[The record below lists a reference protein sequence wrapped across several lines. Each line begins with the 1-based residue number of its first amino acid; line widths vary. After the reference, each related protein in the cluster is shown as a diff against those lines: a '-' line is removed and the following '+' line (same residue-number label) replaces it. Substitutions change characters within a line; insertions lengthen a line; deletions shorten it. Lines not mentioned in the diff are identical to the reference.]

1 MTRRRPGMSLTEVLV
16 ALFIMA
22 LGTIAI
28 LTMFPLGMMQ
38 MGQALK
44 DDRTSQCASAADAY
58 MRWYW
63 KTNVTQPVPSNT
75 GPTPPSSEPFVRAL
89 YNPSTD
95 GGPPPGGANP
105 FPQATTGPSYPVV
118 VDPFGS
124 LAPWGAQNAATQAQW
139 FGNFATPRRSL
150 NQITAQPAP
159 YAQRVCSLMDGLG
172 YDAGGTGTPALTA
185 SGTTIERELRYNWL
199 WVVQM
204 PDVGAPTTATMTVVV
219 FDKRAFQ
226 YAPGGAEAV
235 FIPVLNPNNAAAG
248 LPGSTTV
255 SFPTG
260 TNLGVQKGGW
270 IVDVSTTVIDYQG
283 NHYVPPA
290 IPGTVGMNPPPQPGV
305 RNANFYRVI
314 SVTDNGTTV
323 DVELQIPLK
332 ADTVTSPAD
341 LAKFDP
347 LNHRRFVVPVGV
359 SEVFERPILTDERF

>member
-44 DDRTSQCASAADAY
+44 DDRTAQSGSAADAY
-58 MRWYW
+58 LRWYW
-63 KTNVTQPVPSNT
+63 KTNVTQPGNT
-75 GPTPPSSEPFVRAL
+75 GPTSNEPFVRAM
-89 YNPSTD
+89 YNPSNSA
-95 GGPPPGGANP
+95 GPPPGGGNP

-118 VDPFGS
+118 VDPFGTW
-124 LAPWGAQNAATQAQW
+124 APWSSQNAPTQTLW

-150 NQITAQPAP
+150 NQITTAP

-172 YDAGGTGTPALTA
+172 YNPNGTGTPAVGA
-185 SGTTIERELRYNWL
+185 GGTIERELRYNWL

-204 PDVGAPTTATMTVVV
+204 PDVGSPETANMTVVV

-226 YAPGGAEAV
+226 YAPPGAEQLL
-235 FIPVLNPNNAAAG
+235 IPVANPNNPAAG
-248 LPGSTTV
+248 TPGSTTV
-255 SFPTG
+255 SFPAG

-270 IVDVSTTVIDYQG
+270 IVDVTTTVIDYQG
-283 NHYVPPA
+283 NHYVPPLF
-290 IPGTVGMNPPPQPGV
+290 PGPTPPSSPPPAGWTPPRPGV

-314 SVTDNGTTV
+314 SVTDNGTSV
-323 DVELQIPLK
+323 DVELQVPLQQPDK
-332 ADTVTSPAD
+332 GDTSG
-341 LAKFDP
+341 FYQP
-347 LNHRRFVVPVGV
+347 LNHRRFVVPLGV
-359 SEVFERPILTDERF
+359 SEVFERPDLKAN